1 MCVWAQVS
9 ISLTHIMRSQTLREH
24 FGFPKEASLF
34 SADCFGTKKKKKK
47 KSILNCLVSIGAL
60 VQLFSKGLQWFANHR
75 VLLLFIFSRNSLV
88 EQIYNHL
95 GCFINSFK
103 CLKRERTVKLKEH
116 EYRWT
121 SCERFSS
128 MPAKACQT
136 FYFIGNIKNQYDAG
150 ILSTHCRPTS
160 IGSTF
165 SPLEAPLIKL
175 KWTDILPLTKAEEG
189 AE

>member
-1 MCVWAQVS
+1 MDFLKRPLYFLQIVLGQ
-9 ISLTHIMRSQTLREH
+9 
-24 FGFPKEASLF
+24 
-34 SADCFGTKKKKKK
+34 KKKKKK
-47 KSILNCLVSIGAL
+47 KTILNCLVSIGAL